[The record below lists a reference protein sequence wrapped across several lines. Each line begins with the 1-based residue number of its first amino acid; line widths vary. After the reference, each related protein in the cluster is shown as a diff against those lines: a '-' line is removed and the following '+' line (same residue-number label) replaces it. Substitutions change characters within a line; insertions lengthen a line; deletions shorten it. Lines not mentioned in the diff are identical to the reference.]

1 MKTEY
6 MFRNLGLGLALAATV
21 AWGSS
26 LKANEIDYSNLAN
39 TSINFNGTGGFSF
52 SNVANQNIK
61 ITGSTTGQSI
71 GLDGEITGNYQ
82 IGAISTFGTTSVANV
97 TGTGSLIIYDGANTL
112 TATLTWD
119 DIVQTGTGST
129 INDNGVVNLSSIT
142 YAGTDADLVNLQ
154 NALGAVNTLTFSF
167 TPAKTLSSLTTA
179 PASTSFAGSISTV
192 APSVPDNAST
202 AFLLGLGAL
211 GIVLGAVAQRRKAAA
226 LVA

>member
-1 MKTEY
+1 MNTEC
-6 MFRNLGLGLALAATV
+6 MFKNLGFGLALAATV
-21 AWGSS
+21 AWGST

-39 TSINFNGTGGFSF
+39 TAINFNGTGGFSF
-52 SNVANQNIK
+52 SNVASKNIK
-61 ITGSTTGQSI
+61 ITGSTTGQAI

-82 IGAISTFGTTSVANV
+82 IGPISTFGPTSVANV
-97 TGTGSLIIYDGANTL
+97 TGTGSLLIYDGANTL

-142 YAGTDADLVNLQ
+142 YGGTDADLVNLQ
-154 NALGAVNTLTFSF
+154 NALSAVNTLTFSF
-167 TPAKTLSSLTTA
+167 TPAKSLSTLATSAAT
-179 PASTSFAGSISTV
+179 TSFAGSISTI

-211 GIVLGAVAQRRKAAA
+211 GIVLGAVALRRKSA